1 MIGVRPF
8 AALLAA
14 VLAAVFTFCAA
25 SAQAQQMYR
34 WTDEKG
40 GVHITDTPPPAG
52 AKGVQT
58 QKPRAAAPAATPAPG
73 VLTQAM
79 KDFPVT
85 LYTAPNC
92 KEACEQARGA
102 LNRRGVPF
110 KEIQVWEEDTNL
122 ELKKLTGGSNDV
134 PVLLVGRS
142 VQKGFQQDAFD
153 GLLDSALYPRAGI
166 LPARSQAAPKPPEDY
181 VAPGERPAAPQA
193 QPVKPEEESRPSGP
207 YAPRFSK

>member
-8 AALLAA
+8 AAMLAA
-14 VLAAVFTFCAA
+14 VLAAVFTLCAA

-40 GVHITDTPPPAG
+40 GVHITDTPPPAS

-58 QKPRAAAPAATPAPG
+58 QKPRAAAPESSPAPFE
-73 VLTQAM
+73 LAQAM

-92 KEACEQARGA
+92 KEPCEQARSA

-110 KEIQVWEEDTNL
+110 KEIQVWEDETNQ
-122 ELKKLTGGSNDV
+122 ELKRLAGSNDV

-153 GLLDSALYPRAGI
+153 ALLDSARYPRTGI

-181 VAPGERPAAPQA
+181 VAPGQIPPRAEPI
-193 QPVKPEEESRPSGP
+193 KPEEEPRPAGP